1 MNQALATASPPHPI
15 GPGGTASTSW
25 PVWSTTAQVVVTDPG
40 QLDAAVRIV
49 ADEIAAVDQTASR
62 FRPDAEIMR
71 LAAAD
76 GAPQQVS
83 ELLAELIEVALDA
96 ARRTGGDVIPTL
108 GGALADL
115 GYDRDLSL
123 LAMNGPPVRT
133 VHRPAP
139 GWRRISLVGRM
150 LTLPADVQVD
160 LGATAKAHTA
170 DRAAA
175 RVAARLDTGVLVS
188 LGGDIAT
195 AGQAP
200 TGGWQVHVADQPG
213 EPTCVVG
220 LASGTAIATSST
232 LGRRWQ
238 RGDRLLH
245 HILDPR
251 TCQPAPTV
259 WRTVT
264 VAASTCVAANTAST
278 AAVVRGPAAPGWLG
292 GLGLPSR
299 LVDADQEITTVA
311 GWPSPPDPTRR
322 LGQTHAVAANGSAEP
337 AGIPAAARKQ
347 QVGGAPR

>member
-1 MNQALATASPPHPI
+1 MVPAPVPASASTPI
-15 GPGGTASTSW
+15 GPGGTASASW
-25 PVWSTTAQVVVTDPG
+25 SVWSTTAQVVVTDPG
-40 QLDAAVRIV
+40 QLDAARRIV
-49 ADEIAAVDQTASR
+49 ADEIAAVDRAASR
-62 FRPDAEIMR
+62 FRPDAEIMH
-71 LAAAD
+71 LDATG

-83 ELLAELIEVALDA
+83 ELLAELIGVALDA

-123 LAMNGPPVRT
+123 LARNGPPVLT
-133 VHRPAP
+133 VRRPAP
-139 GWRRISLVGRM
+139 GWRRISLAGRT
-150 LTLPADVQVD
+150 LTLPVDVQLD

-175 RVAARLDTGVLVS
+175 QVAARLDTGVLVS

-220 LASGTAIATSST
+220 LAAGTAVATSST

-278 AAVVRGPAAPGWLG
+278 GAVVRGQAAPGWLG
-292 GLGLPSR
+292 ALGLPAR
-299 LVDADQEITTVA
+299 LVDAHKEITMVA
-311 GWPSPPDPTRR
+311 GWPSSPAPIRRRGQPGTALTAAPTRSEGTSR
-322 LGQTHAVAANGSAEP
+322 
-337 AGIPAAARKQ
+337 
-347 QVGGAPR
+347 